1 MSMLSFV
8 ARPFYLESPTSVL
21 IRTAKRNGYQN
32 VWDMCKTLGISVSS
46 RELDLR
52 LKDLPLFNL
61 LCNEA
66 PCLADA
72 LREIFYELPAQQ
84 RLRGC
89 HIKVQNHDVST
100 RSLRRQFRSCPVC
113 LKLGYSRDPQDF
125 VFFDF
130 CPAHNVLLTP
140 SCPNCGRV
148 SQWKNICGFTCAC
161 GFKLAEAEIIPYR
174 QRLQITIPSS
184 FGAQDASSTINSYFF
199 CEAQKIQIAEPYV
212 IECAPLEQFYAQ
224 IEHAIQV
231 DLSTYRQLPVSA
243 FRSIWESVND
253 PVLRQHAID
262 YLMENY
268 STCGPCQRE
277 NCCSEIKLSLRQLQ
291 YAIGAGVARTRALIA
306 EMSILNKRFPAQN
319 TIAYSHPNL
328 CTVIRAGLD
337 PTRRHCITQRTEEYS
352 SLGTAAALLQTT
364 TTSMAAA
371 VKRGFFPDTL
381 IGDRVYF
388 IPNTSITDFSTRFAF
403 YSDVSHSLNIS
414 SRTLN
419 RISSQLN
426 LIPAYD
432 RHLEEPAIY
441 LRDSIDLDR
450 MKEIL
455 KNFKIKKSQ
464 CSPAIQQLR
473 IIADLHDVSVT
484 VLYHILKTYCE
495 CSTPS
500 KDFSPLQRLKL
511 QQWLSAHITLK
522 AAATRLSSHQHGL
535 NLRFIR
541 SNLIKKID
549 ICRVRFITIQ
559 SLYFMAD
566 HLKKYMSCLEA
577 SKLLNISEH
586 LVIDLV
592 KREQLNYTTIYIS
605 AKRSQ
610 ILVEI

>member
-1 MSMLSFV
+1 MNVLSFV

-21 IRTAKRNGYQN
+21 IRTAKRNGYQS
-32 VWDMCKTLGISVSS
+32 VWDMCKALGISLSS

-52 LKDLPLFNL
+52 LRDQPLFDL

-66 PCLADA
+66 PCLKDN
-72 LREIFYELPAQQ
+72 LHETFYELPAQQ

-89 HIKVQNHDVST
+89 HIKVHNHDVST
-100 RSLRRQFRSCPVC
+100 RSLRRQFLSCPVC

-130 CPAHNVLLTP
+130 CPAHNVLLTA
-140 SCPNCGRV
+140 SCPSCGRV
-148 SQWKNICGFTCAC
+148 SEWKKICGFSCAC
-161 GFKLAEAEIIPYR
+161 GFNLADAEITPYR

-184 FGAQDASSTINSYFF
+184 FGVQDASSTINSYFF
-199 CEAQKIQIAEPYV
+199 DEAQRIKLAEPYH
-212 IECAPLEQFYAQ
+212 IACTPLEQFYAQ

-231 DLSTYRQLPVSA
+231 DLSIYRQLPVSVFQSVWA
-243 FRSIWESVND
+243 TVND
-253 PVLRQHAID
+253 PALRQHAID
-262 YLMENY
+262 YLMENCG
-268 STCGPCQRE
+268 TCGPCQRE

-291 YAIGAGVARTRALIA
+291 YSIGAGVARTRALIA

-337 PTRRHCITQRTEEYS
+337 PTRRHRITQRTEEYS
-352 SLGTAAALLQTT
+352 SLGSAAALLKTT
-364 TTSMAAA
+364 ATSMAAA
-371 VKRGFFPDTL
+371 VKRGFFPNTL

-388 IPNTSITDFSTRFAF
+388 IPNKSITDFSTRFVF
-403 YSDVSHSLNIS
+403 YSDVSDSLNIS

-450 MKEIL
+450 MREIL
-455 KNFKIKKSQ
+455 RNIKIKKSK
-464 CSPAIQQLR
+464 CSPDIQQLR
-473 IIADLHDVSVT
+473 IIADQHEISVA

-500 KDFSPLQRLKL
+500 KELTQLERSKL
-511 QQWLSAHITLK
+511 QQWLAAHITLK
-522 AAATRLSSHQHGL
+522 SAAKRLSTHQHAL

-541 SNLIKKID
+541 SHLIEKID
-549 ICRVRFITIQ
+549 ICRVRFITVK
-559 SLYFMAD
+559 SLDFMNA

-577 SKLLNISEH
+577 GKKLNISESV
-586 LVIDLV
+586 VIDLV
-592 KREQLNYTTIYIS
+592 KQDHLKYTIIYTS
-605 AKRSQ
+605 AKRPQ